1 MIARDGEIRP
11 VHLEQQ
17 LPLGM
22 FGDDRYEIQQFQ
34 LEPGDRLLVVSDG
47 VHAATPGGRAPYGES
62 ALLTALRRTR
72 LQPRHR
78 GGRYGDARPA
88 RVSRGHGS
96 GRRRG
101 HRLPRL
107 AALTGVDPGS
117 RRAVTSIGRTAQSSS
132 TKRTGMERVTDVA
145 AAVEST
151 VESLL
156 GVLESARLAQSPAVP
171 PAQLRVLTIVAASRH
186 TNMSRLAEALDVVP
200 SSASRLCDRLE
211 ATGLLRRVPD
221 PRDRREVRLL
231 LTPAARRLLDELR
244 ERRRRGAGRGA
255 RADDPGRPAG
265 AGPRAGGVRQPRP
278 TATATTADGLRT
290 A

>member
-1 MIARDGEIRP
+1 MTGYGRMA
-11 VHLEQQ
+11 QN
-17 LPLGM
+17 
-22 FGDDRYEIQQFQ
+22 F
-34 LEPGDRLLVVSDG
+34 S
-47 VHAATPGGRAPYGES
+47 TPM
-62 ALLTALRRTR
+62 
-72 LQPRHR
+72 
-78 GGRYGDARPA
+78 
-88 RVSRGHGS
+88 
-96 GRRRG
+96 
-101 HRLPRL
+101 
-107 AALTGVDPGS
+107 
-117 RRAVTSIGRTAQSSS
+117 SSS

-171 PAQLRVLTIVAASRH
+171 PAQLRVLTIISRSEH

-231 LTPAARRLLDELR
+231 LTAAAHRLLEDLR
-244 ERRRRGAGRGA
+244 ERRRAALAEVLERMSPTGRLELV
-255 RADDPGRPAG
+255 RALAAFD
-265 AGPRAGGVRQPRP
+265 
-278 TATATTADGLRT
+278 TATGMAAATDDQDGLRS